1 MRPSVHDFGHIGLR
15 FETGLG
21 RWRQTTYT
29 ELSLASN
36 EALFVATMIRKSSPT
51 ARLRGLKRIQ
61 NRKLWRE

>member
-1 MRPSVHDFGHIGLR
+1 VHDFGPITSHDLGTR
-15 FETGLG
+15 LG

-36 EALFVATMIRKSSPT
+36 EALFVATMIRQSSPT